1 MKEYGIGTN
10 IRDRRKLLGKNQKE
24 IASEMGV
31 SKSLISK
38 WETEMSYPSMS
49 NFVKLSHILNIR
61 PEALIEGRIEE
72 NLVDDKEHK
81 EKKQKVRIIVLCVLV
96 VILCFRFIGDVCLKF
111 SCFHMNERYNKEIL
125 YRQQQEDDTWEIRQ
139 IIKSNDEAVWVDVV
153 TYQNGSVI
161 TGSKVLEVIKA
172 KDIEVVHYETMLKE
186 ELNRFLVQVY
196 YNEKNTMKCAI
207 IEIESC
213 DVD

>member
-81 EKKQKVRIIVLCVLV
+81 EKEQKVRIVVLCVLV

-111 SCFHMNERYNKEIL
+111 SCFHTNERYNKEIL

-153 TYQNGSVI
+153 TYQNGNVI
-161 TGSKVLEVIKA
+161 TDGKVLEVIEA
-172 KDIEVVHYETMLKE
+172 RDIEVKEYDIRLKE
-186 ELNRFLVQVY
+186 DLNKMYILIQ
-196 YNEKNTMKCAI
+196 YNEEGTIKETA